1 MHEIDNTI
9 IKNVLKIVPSNI
21 DHKTHSTSQVLNAL
35 SDNIENQF
43 QFDVYIL
50 KTHDIFLK

>member
-9 IKNVLKIVPSNI
+9 VKNVLKIVPSNI

-35 SDNIENQF
+35 SDNIETQF